1 MLTFIPIFAAVTY
14 CLNIAAINPDD
25 ESYKD
30 EVRDFFADYECNYQ
44 GSEEDQSEGLSKSNL
59 YIFRS

>member
-44 GSEEDQSEGLSKSNL
+44 GSEEDQSEG
-59 YIFRS
+59 